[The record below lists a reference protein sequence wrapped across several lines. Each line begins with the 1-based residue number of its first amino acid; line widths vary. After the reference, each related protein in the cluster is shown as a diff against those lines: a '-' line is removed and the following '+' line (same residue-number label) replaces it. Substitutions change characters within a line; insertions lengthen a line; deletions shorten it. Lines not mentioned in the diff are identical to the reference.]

1 MIHKWNDG
9 NNEIFSCDP
18 NLEEANKFKA
28 SKRSNWIKQ
37 FLKFNNNESNDASD
51 NVSPNLLV
59 PLPLSLVID
68 MIFSCVDIS
77 DVGVELHQ
85 WAKEYQQCS
94 NLKGVTLWDRRW
106 MRMMSFELPFIQKY
120 KETFFSPQ
128 SRLSKERGHYCRW
141 E

>member
-28 SKRSNWIKQ
+28 SKRRNWIKQ
-37 FLKFNNNESNDASD
+37 FLKFNNNEPNDASN

-85 WAKEYQQCS
+85 
-94 NLKGVTLWDRRW
+94 
-106 MRMMSFELPFIQKY
+106 
-120 KETFFSPQ
+120 
-128 SRLSKERGHYCRW
+128 
-141 E
+141 